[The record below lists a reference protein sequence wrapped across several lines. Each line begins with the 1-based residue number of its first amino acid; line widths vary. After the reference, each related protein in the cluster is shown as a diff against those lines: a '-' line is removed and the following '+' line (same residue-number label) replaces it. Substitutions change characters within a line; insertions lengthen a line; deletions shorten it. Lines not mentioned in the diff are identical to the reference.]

1 MIAWL
6 RGIFFCSLDSV
17 AYRPCGTSSLCFLLI
32 WISWISFSGHFVALR
47 FAHLQHAFFFNDVSG
62 SSHGESGALCHIAI
76 SDGRKSHL
84 SGFLLDLARLRVLLA
99 CLKSYP
105 VFFSLV
111 DLLWARPRPSRI
123 QLCVC
128 TAAGTCSTSRD
139 FSFRRPFG
147 SCSSGFL
154 LLGGGALA
162 NFDSLPDLIPSF
174 LFLPGIP
181 LG

>member
-17 AYRPCGTSSLCFLLI
+17 AYRTCGTSSLCFLLI
-32 WISWISFSGHFVALR
+32 WLSWISVSGHFVALR

-105 VFFSLV
+105 VFFLLWTCCGLGH
-111 DLLWARPRPSRI
+111 DLLGFNFVSARPLELVLR
-123 QLCVC
+123 
-128 TAAGTCSTSRD
+128 AAIFPFVVLLAHALRD
-139 FSFRRPFG
+139 S
-147 SCSSGFL
+147 SCL
-154 LLGGGALA
+154 VVV
-162 NFDSLPDLIPSF
+162 P
-174 LFLPGIP
+174 LFILTRCPI
-181 LG
+181 